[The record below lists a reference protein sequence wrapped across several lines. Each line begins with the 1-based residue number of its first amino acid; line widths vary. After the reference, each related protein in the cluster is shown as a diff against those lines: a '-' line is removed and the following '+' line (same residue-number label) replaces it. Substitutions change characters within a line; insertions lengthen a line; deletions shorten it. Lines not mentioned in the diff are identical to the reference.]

1 MEVVVEPYDKI
12 TIRSYLRHSSPEAF
26 VEAITLPLSREG
38 GGRIAGMTWA
48 NGVLFRHFPYT
59 PTDTITREYL
69 RGHLPLDH
77 LEFASM
83 PVFRREIHS
92 GGFIVT
98 VLDVSDHLTLSR
110 LAKWIASNLLDKKP
124 KGKK

>member
-12 TIRSYLRHSSPEAF
+12 TIRSYLQHPNPEAF
-26 VEAITLPLSREG
+26 VDAVTLPLSREG
-38 GGRIAGMTWA
+38 GGRIGGMVWA

-59 PTDTITREYL
+59 PTDTISKEYL

-83 PVFRREIHS
+83 PEFRREIHS

-98 VLDVSDHLTLSR
+98 VLDVSDHLTLGL
-110 LAKWIASNLLDKKP
+110 LAKWIASNLLDKKS
-124 KGKK
+124 KRKK